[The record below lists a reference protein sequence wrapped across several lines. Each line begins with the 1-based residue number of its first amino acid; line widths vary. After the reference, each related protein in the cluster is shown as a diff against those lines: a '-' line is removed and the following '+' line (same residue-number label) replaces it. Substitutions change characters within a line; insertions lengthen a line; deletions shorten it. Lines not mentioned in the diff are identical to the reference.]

1 MENEIFA
8 QVQEIVADQFDKN
21 KDEIT
26 MATSFYNDLNA
37 DSLDLFQI
45 VTELEDKYGIEFSN
59 DDADKIKTIG
69 DAIAYIK
76 NKKG

>member
-1 MENEIFA
+1 M
-8 QVQEIVADQFDKN
+8 FDKIR
-21 KDEIT
+21 EIIAEQFNIKKENIT
-26 MATSFYNDLNA
+26 LETSFYNDLNA

-45 VTELEDKYGIEFSN
+45 ITELEDVFSIEFSN

-69 DAIAYIK
+69 DAVEYIK

>member
-1 MENEIFA
+1 M
-8 QVQEIVADQFDKN
+8 FDKIR
-21 KDEIT
+21 EIIAEQFNIKKENIT
-26 MATSFYNDLNA
+26 LETSFYNDLNA

-45 VTELEDKYGIEFSN
+45 ITELEDVFGIEFSN

-69 DAIAYIK
+69 DAVEYIK